1 MNLLNRLTRTTA
13 KVLFHTASIKG
24 YLEPLIQQF
33 KPEWRDGYYRAKVVK
48 IIHLGANCISLE
60 LKPERRWPSHTAG
73 QHVLLTAQING
84 RLMSRPFSIS
94 SSEGQANHENRIRL
108 TIKTSENGAFTGQ
121 LLAFLGQGDFV
132 NISAPQGDFRVLPN
146 KTPLFLVAAGSGI
159 TPFMAMLH
167 SVYERQTGA
176 VRPIHLLYF
185 AKPNQHLFTDELA
198 TLSSQQPSF
207 SLKLL
212 ARSQGDSLSNV
223 LKGCVSTDQV
233 MICGP
238 ADFKHQVD
246 NELDQLNHNPLYR
259 QAEFYQPPLIQTE
272 NENDSPRLAITVNYA
287 GKQQQLHT
295 DNNSALLNTLEQ
307 QGIQANFGCR
317 IGVCHQCQC
326 VKKSGVVKNIKT
338 GQLSQ
343 NGQQLIQLCISQAV
357 TPLEL
362 EL

>member
-1 MNLLNRLTRTTA
+1 MNLLNRLTNTTA

-24 YLEPLIQQF
+24 YLEPLIQQI
-33 KPEWRDGYYRAKVVK
+33 KPEWRDGTYRAKVMK
-48 IIHLGANCISLE
+48 IIHLNAQCISLE
-60 LKPERRWPSHTAG
+60 LKPERRWPSHQAG

-84 RLMSRPFSIS
+84 RLMTRPFSIS

-121 LLAFLGQGDFV
+121 LLAYLEQGSFV
-132 NISAPQGDFRVLPN
+132 NISAPQGEFSILPN
-146 KTPLFLVAAGSGI
+146 KTPLYLVAAGSGI

-167 SVYERQTGA
+167 SMFERQTGA

-185 AKPNQHLFTDELA
+185 AKPNQHLFSDELA
-198 TLSSQQPSF
+198 MLASQQANF
-207 SLKLL
+207 NLKLL
-212 ARSQGDSLSNV
+212 ARSQGDSLSNA
-223 LKGCVSTDQV
+223 LKECMATDQV

-238 ADFKHQVD
+238 SDFKDHVD
-246 NELDQLNHNPLYR
+246 SELNKLNHHPMNR
-259 QAEFYQPPLIQTE
+259 QAEFYQPPLINSGE
-272 NENDSPRLAITVNYA
+272 KNDRTRLAITVNYA
-287 GKQQQLHT
+287 GKQQQLLA
-295 DNNSALLNTLEQ
+295 DESNVLLNTLEE
-307 QGIQANFGCR
+307 QGVQANFGCR

-326 VKKSGVVKNIKT
+326 IKKSGVIKNIKT

-343 NGQQLIQLCISQAV
+343 NGEQLIQLCISQAL

>member
-1 MNLLNRLTRTTA
+1 MNLLHRLSNKTA
-13 KVLFHTASIKG
+13 KILFHTSSLKG
-24 YLEPLIQQF
+24 YVEPLIQQLM
-33 KPEWRDGYYRAKVVK
+33 PEWRDGAYRAKVMK
-48 IIHLGANCISLE
+48 IIHLNAHCISLE
-60 LKPERRWPSHTAG
+60 LKPERRWPSHQAG

-84 RLMSRPFSIS
+84 RLMTRPFSIS

-121 LLAFLGQGDFV
+121 LLACLEQGNFV
-132 NISAPQGDFRVLPN
+132 NISAPQGEFSILPN
-146 KTPLFLVAAGSGI
+146 KTPLYLVAAGSGI

-185 AKPNQHLFTDELA
+185 AKPNQHLFSDELTMLA
-198 TLSSQQPSF
+198 SQQANF
-207 SLKLL
+207 SLNLL
-212 ARSQGDSLSNV
+212 ARSQGDSLSNA
-223 LKGCVSTDQV
+223 LKECMSTDQV

-246 NELDQLNHNPLYR
+246 SELNKLNHNPINR
-259 QAEFYQPPLIQTE
+259 QAEFYQPPLIRSDEQ
-272 NENDSPRLAITVNYA
+272 NDNTRLAITVNYA
-287 GKQQQLHT
+287 GKQQQLQT
-295 DNNSALLNTLEQ
+295 DKSSVLLNTLEQ
-307 QGIQANFGCR
+307 QGIQASFGCR

-326 VKKSGVVKNIKT
+326 IKKSGVVKNIKT

-343 NGQQLIQLCISQAV
+343 NGEQLIQLCISQAL